1 MRASIARYCPRTPRA
16 AILGII
22 IAALGAAVVLCASL
36 LVPGEAIAAGPD
48 AVLTPVGYDANT
60 VPRGDDTSNLVVNLP
75 FTMNWFG
82 TTYDQIYINM
92 NGNCTFGSAFSGY
105 NPGTSTLSGTN
116 RNIMAPLWADVDT
129 RNTSTAQVTYSSTSP
144 GAIPQV
150 DGRNAFFVNWIG
162 VSRYNNQS
170 TPTNSFQLVIV
181 DRSDTG
187 AGNFDFMF
195 NYDEVAWD
203 IATSAS
209 TRRARAGWARAGSGY
224 ELPGSGTASTSLST
238 LLDTSASSTSLIQ
251 NTMNADGQLG
261 RYVWQVRSGGAPN
274 VPPTVTVVDRVLE
287 GNAPM
292 SYTGYTG
299 AGDATAED
307 PDGTI
312 ASLTHDRPEVLPLG
326 ETWVHWTA
334 TDDRGISVTAEQL
347 IVVQDTAPPSQPTV
361 TCPTHTVGVWSA
373 NDIVGVE
380 WSRSVDV
387 CSGLEGYAY
396 SWTRDAAGV
405 PETVIVATE
414 EPVTVDTQSFD
425 TNVWPAGWSRSST
438 TYVRLT
444 NAAGRTQ
451 GTYAAEM
458 WANSNTRRS
467 YSFYRDYDLSGLT
480 SATLSFWNNIAGFA
494 GTGDYARVEYSVDGG
509 STYTQLM
516 NVTATTPWAQRQ
528 YDLPVGGT
536 VRVRFLASVNRTAE
550 YVNWDDIVVIGE
562 AQPTTLTTQLTDGSW
577 YFNVRSGDA
586 AGNLS
591 AVSTVGPIR
600 IDRNAPTTTDN
611 APPGWSNTA
620 VNVTLTADDGGGIVS
635 ASYYRINGG
644 IIRTYTGPI
653 AITAEGTTALQ
664 YWSVD
669 QAGNTESPHDA
680 TVRLDFT
687 APSTPVLLSASETG
701 TSTAEITWAASV
713 DALSGT
719 DHYAVVRDGSVI
731 ATTTELAYTDSDLE
745 AGGTY
750 VYAVE
755 AVDVA
760 GNRSARSAS
769 GTVTLPS
776 SEIWLT
782 ISDDALDLGAVD
794 PGDSV
799 APGASLQAI
808 VGGIGPIAY
817 DFFCS
822 ALDLTAD
829 TGAPG
834 PSVMPVGALSF
845 TVSGAVD
852 IDETPFTNAPWL
864 IDTATGAAS
873 TWERTYDM
881 ELLLEA
887 PWDFEPGT
895 YTTVLTYTAVV
906 K

>member
-1 MRASIARYCPRTPRA
+1 M
-16 AILGII
+16 
-22 IAALGAAVVLCASL
+22 VLCAFL

-48 AVLTPVGYDANT
+48 AVLTPVGYDANA

-82 TTYDQIYINM
+82 TTYNQIYINM

-105 NPGTSTLSGTN
+105 NPGGSTIAGTN
-116 RNIMAPLWADVDT
+116 ASIMAPFWADVDT
-129 RNTSTAQVTYSSTSP
+129 RNTATAQVTYSSTVP
-144 GAIPQV
+144 GSIPQV
-150 DGRNAFFVNWIG
+150 DGRNAFFVNWVGIA
-162 VSRYNNQS
+162 RYNNQS

-195 NYDEVAWD
+195 NYDQITWD

-209 TRRARAGWARAGSGY
+209 TRKARAGWARGGSGY
-224 ELPGSGTASTSLST
+224 ELPGSGTASNSTST

-299 AGDATAED
+299 AGDATASD

-312 ASLTHDRPEVLPLG
+312 VSLTHDRPEVLPLG

-334 TDDRGISVTAEQL
+334 TDNRGLSVTAEQR
-347 IVVQDTAPPSQPTV
+347 IEVQDTTAPTPPTV
-361 TCPTHTVGVWSA
+361 ICPTHTVGQWSA
-373 NDIVGVE
+373 NDVVGVE
-380 WSRSVDV
+380 WTRSQDI
-387 CSGLEGYAY
+387 CSGFAGYAY
-396 SWTRDAAGV
+396 EWARDT
-405 PETVIVATE
+405 PSDPRSVIVAAE
-414 EPVTVDTQSFD
+414 EPLVVDTQSFP
-425 TNVWPAGWSRSST
+425 TNAWPTDWTRSST

-444 NAAGRTQ
+444 NATGRTQ
-451 GTYAAEM
+451 GTYSAEV
-458 WANSNTRRS
+458 WANNTTRRTA
-467 YSFYRDYDLSGLT
+467 SFYRDYDLTGLT
-480 SATLSFWNNIAGFA
+480 SATLDYLCNVAAFSG
-494 GTGDYARVEYSVDGG
+494 GSDYARVEYSVDGG
-509 STYTQLM
+509 ANYVQLA
-516 NVTATTPWAQRQ
+516 NITATTAWRQ
-528 YDLPVGGT
+528 YQYELPVGGT
-536 VRVRFLASVNRTAE
+536 VRVRFTGSVNRTAE
-550 YVNWDDIVVIGE
+550 YVNWDDIVVTGM
-562 AQPTTLTTQLTDGSW
+562 AQPTALTTQLSDGSW
-577 YFNVRSGDA
+577 YFSVRSADA
-586 AGNLS
+586 VGNMS
-591 AVSTVGPIR
+591 AVSSVGPIR
-600 IDRNAPTTTDN
+600 IDRNAPITTDN
-611 APPGWSNTA
+611 AAPGWSNTA

-635 ASYYRINGG
+635 ATYYRINGG

-653 AITAEGTTALQ
+653 AITAEGTTTLQ

-669 QAGNTESPHDA
+669 QAANTESPHTA
-680 TVRLDFT
+680 TVRLDLT
-687 APSTPVLLSASETG
+687 APSIPVLVSASETG
-701 TSTAEITWAASV
+701 TSTAEIAWAASV
-713 DALSGT
+713 DALSGM

-829 TGAPG
+829 TGGPG